1 MNTHKKMNTNRR
13 NRVLQVL
20 VTEPEAERL
29 IKIAEVMGKSVSTMM
44 REFAI
49 TAADEYDERA
59 KAPTHSKAPR
69 YLIALLPV
77 ELIKTEES

>member
-13 NRVLQVL
+13 TRVLQVL
-20 VTEPEAERL
+20 VTEQEAERL
-29 IKIAEVMGKSVSTMM
+29 FKLAEVMEKSVSTMM
-44 REFAI
+44 REFALKS
-49 TAADEYDERA
+49 ADEYDERA

-77 ELIKTEES
+77 ELVKTEES